1 MKITYATHRY
11 GVEIHG
17 GAELA
22 CRMFAEQLAA
32 QPGWSVEVLSTC
44 AFDAVTWADHY
55 GPGDSVVNGVH
66 LRRFRSQSGRH
77 VDFGDFSAR
86 VLANPARVSFGEA
99 ERWIHMQGP
108 VCPDLIEAAVASDA
122 DLVVFYPYLYH
133 PTVYGLPR
141 VRQRAVMHPAAHDEL
156 PIRLPIFREVFGATK
171 GFWFQTQ
178 EERRLVERLFPIA
191 ERPQIVGGLGVDSGE
206 GDASVFREQ
215 AGLDERPYLV
225 CLGRVDDTKGTGALA
240 RMFLAYKQRNPG
252 PLALV
257 FVGPVIHQPVS
268 SPDIIVAGPVTEEAK
283 WGALRG
289 SLALVSPS
297 AFESFSL
304 VVMEAWGVGVPVVV
318 NGLCAT
324 TREHCQDSGGGLWFD
339 GYASFEVVVD
349 RLVGEDK
356 LRARLAAAG
365 HRYVEM
371 GYRWPAVI
379 ERYRRF
385 LEGVAER
392 C

>member
-1 MKITYATHRY
+1 MKITYVIHRY

-22 CRMFAEQLAA
+22 CRMFAERLAA
-32 QPGWSVEVLSTC
+32 QSGWSVEVLSTC
-44 AFDAVTWADHY
+44 AFDAVTWADY
-55 GPGDSVVNGVH
+55 YEPGDSVVNGVK

-86 VLANPARVSFGEA
+86 VLASPASTSIDEA
-99 ERWIHMQGP
+99 QRWVEMQGP
-108 VCPDLIEAAVASDA
+108 VCPDLLDAAAASDS
-122 DLVVFYPYLYH
+122 DLVVFTPYLYH

-141 VRQRAVMHPAAHDEL
+141 LGERAVMHPAAHDEAAIHL
-156 PIRLPIFREVFGATK
+156 PVFSEPFSATQ
-171 GFWFQTQ
+171 GFWFYTQ
-178 EERRLVERLFPIA
+178 EERRLVERIFPVA
-191 ERPQIVGGLGVDSGE
+191 ERPQVVGGLGVDTGE
-206 GDASVFREQ
+206 GDATAFREQ
-215 AGLDERPYLV
+215 AGLGDRPYLV

-257 FVGPVIHQPVS
+257 FVGPVIHHPVVD
-268 SPDIIVAGPVTEEAK
+268 PDIVLTGPVDENAK

-339 GYASFEVVVD
+339 GYASFEVVLD

-356 LRARLAAAG
+356 LRAQLAAAG
-365 HRYVEM
+365 SRYVEM
-371 GYRWPAVI
+371 KYRWSAVI
-379 ERYRRF
+379 ERYCRF